1 MSSNECVL
9 DKVWAAGLEVVAA
22 VGNSENVI
30 TAFAW
35 VKSALLR
42 CFLPSHSTPQCKAGR
57 GDRLRLGLRS
67 RPEGVVYDR

>member
-9 DKVWAAGLEVVAA
+9 DKVWAAGLEVVEV
-22 VGNSENVI
+22 VGISENLI
-30 TAFAW
+30 TAFDW
-35 VKSALLR
+35 VKPALLL

-57 GDRLRLGLRS
+57 GDTLRLGLRS